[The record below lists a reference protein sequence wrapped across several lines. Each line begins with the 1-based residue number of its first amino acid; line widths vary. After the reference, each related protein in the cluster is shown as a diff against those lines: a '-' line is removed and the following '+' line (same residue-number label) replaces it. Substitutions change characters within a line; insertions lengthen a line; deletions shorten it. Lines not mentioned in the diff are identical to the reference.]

1 MRLALAAMTAALA
14 WLAAGAVPASAA
26 GPEGALQGSK
36 SVNGTLNLLF
46 TAVDGA
52 DSVPITPGTVRVTVT
67 RGQETKTFDKPTVS
81 NPEAGG
87 KTGATRSAMLVLDT
101 SESMTPERLDAA
113 KNAANVYLDSAPRDV
128 MVGLVTF
135 GDPPRTL
142 QAPTA
147 DRELLKQQ
155 ISGLKAKGDTA
166 MFEAVISASKI
177 LGDATG
183 RSIVLLTDGANDDR
197 KPPTYRTPDKA
208 MAAVKGI
215 DVVGVAVGDEGKK
228 AVASVEAVAGAG
240 HVVEADDGADLK
252 GLLADQFRTRTEALD
267 NQVLV
272 TVPLPADLAKDGE
285 VEVTAYAA
293 GTKVSATS
301 PYYSATRP
309 TPAPSAAAAPRVVTP
324 DPRLTAVSTPIVVAA
339 IVGLFGALC
348 ILIATAT
355 GALVRN
361 PDEDSEV
368 VRRLSVYTFSGR
380 EARRTVVAEQTT
392 ALGSSAVARGAV
404 ELADRLARGRNLE
417 TALDS
422 RLDAAGLPLRTAE
435 WSVVHVAVT
444 LGGALLFLLVG
455 GGTIL
460 SGVLGL
466 LLGLVAPWLFLAMRQ
481 SRRESKFLSQLP
493 DTLQLLAGSLQAGYS
508 LPQAMDTVVREA
520 RAPIGTEFN
529 RALVEA
535 RLGVPPEDALEGI
548 ARRTRS
554 RDFGWIVMAIKI
566 QKDVGGNLA
575 ELLGTV
581 AETLRERERLR
592 RQVSA
597 LSAEGRLSGII
608 LAGLPVVFTVYLAL
622 VRPDYLEPMITTR
635 MGLTLLAMG
644 VALLAIGAVWM
655 SRVVK
660 VQV

>member
-1 MRLALAAMTAALA
+1 MTAAIVLA
-14 WLAAGAVPASAA
+14 WLTVGAVPAAA
-26 GPEGALQGSK
+26 ATPEGVLQGSK
-36 SVNGTLNLLF
+36 AVNGTLNLLF
-46 TAVDGA
+46 TAQDGA
-52 DSVPITPGTVRVTVT
+52 DSVPITPGTVQVTVT
-67 RGQETKTFDKPTVS
+67 RGQETRTFANPTVV

-87 KTGATRSAMLVLDT
+87 KDEATRSAVLVLDT
-101 SESMTPERLDAA
+101 SESMTPARLDAA
-113 KNAANVYLDSAPRDV
+113 KNAANAYLDSAPQDV

-147 DRELLKQQ
+147 DRALLKRQ
-155 ISGLKAKGDTA
+155 IAGLKAKGDTA
-166 MFEAVISASKI
+166 MFEAVITASKI
-177 LGDATG
+177 LGDAAG
-183 RSIVLLTDGANDDR
+183 RSIVLLTDGENDDR
-197 KPPTYRTPDKA
+197 EAPTFRTPAKA
-208 MAAVKGI
+208 QAAVKGV

-228 AVASVEAVAGAG
+228 AVASVEALAGAG
-240 HVVEADDGADLK
+240 RVIETDDGAELK
-252 GLLADQFRTRTEALD
+252 GFLAEQFRTRTRALD
-267 NQVLV
+267 NQVLI
-272 TVPLPADLAKDGE
+272 TVPLPAELAKDGA
-285 VEVTAYAA
+285 VEVTAYAE
-293 GTKVSATS
+293 GTRVSATS
-301 PYYSATRP
+301 PYYSASKP
-309 TPAPSAAAAPRVVTP
+309 TPAPTAVAAPQVVTA
-324 DPRLTAVSTPIVVAA
+324 DPRLTAVTTPVVIAA

-361 PDEDSEV
+361 PDEESEV

-380 EARRTVVAEQTT
+380 ETRRTVVAEQTT

-404 ELADRLARGRNLE
+404 ELADRLARNRKLE

-455 GGTIL
+455 GGTIV
-460 SGVLGL
+460 SGALGL
-466 LLGLVAPWLFLAMRQ
+466 LLGLVGPWLFLVLRQ

-529 RALVEA
+529 RALIEA
-535 RLGVPPEDALEGI
+535 RLGVPPEEALEGI

-554 RDFGWIVMAIKI
+554 RDFSWIVMAIKI

-575 ELLGTV
+575 ELLGNV

-608 LAGLPVVFTVYLAL
+608 LAGLPVVFTVYLTL
-622 VRPDYLEPMITTR
+622 VQPGYLEPMVTTR

-644 VALLAIGAVWM
+644 VILLVIGAVWM

-660 VQV
+660 VRV

>member
-1 MRLALAAMTAALA
+1 MTGALVLV
-14 WLAAGAVPASAA
+14 WLAAGAGPAAA
-26 GPEGALQGSK
+26 ATPEGALQGSK
-36 SVNGTLNLLF
+36 AVGGTLNLLF
-46 TAVDGA
+46 AAVDGA
-52 DSVPITPGTVRVTVT
+52 DSVPITPGTVQVTVT
-67 RGQETKTFDKPTVS
+67 RGQETKTFDNPTVS
-81 NPEAGG
+81 SPETGG
-87 KTGATRSAMLVLDT
+87 KAGATRSAVLVLDT
-101 SESMTPERLDAA
+101 SGSMTPERLDAA
-113 KNAANVYLDSAPRDV
+113 KNAANVYLDTAPKDV

-142 QAPTA
+142 QTPTA
-147 DRELLKQQ
+147 DRALLKRQ

-166 MFEAVISASKI
+166 MFEAVIMAAQM
-177 LGDATG
+177 LGDAAG
-183 RSIVLLTDGANDDR
+183 RSIVLLTDGENDDR
-197 KPPTYRTPDKA
+197 EPPVYRTPGKA
-208 MAAVKGI
+208 VAAVKGV
-215 DVVGVAVGDEGKK
+215 DVVGVTVGSSGQKAKK
-228 AVASVEAVAGAG
+228 SVTALAGAER
-240 HVVEADDGADLK
+240 VAETDDGAGLK
-252 GLLADQFRTRTEALD
+252 DFLADLFRTRTKALD
-267 NQVLV
+267 NQVLI
-272 TVPLPADLAKDGE
+272 TVPLSAELAKDGQ
-285 VEVTAYAA
+285 VEVTAYAE

-301 PYYSATRP
+301 PYYSATK
-309 TPAPSAAAAPRVVTP
+309 PAPAPTAAAAPKVVTA
-324 DPRLTAVSTPIVVAA
+324 DPRLTAVTTPVVIAA

-348 ILIATAT
+348 ILMATAT

-361 PDEDSEV
+361 PDEESEV

-380 EARRTVVAEQTT
+380 ETRRTVVAEQTT

-404 ELADRLARGRNLE
+404 ELADRLARSRKLE
-417 TALDS
+417 TRLDS

-435 WSVVHVAVT
+435 WSVVHVAVA

-455 GGTIL
+455 GGTIV
-460 SGVLGL
+460 SGALGL
-466 LLGLVAPWLFLAMRQ
+466 LLGVVSPWLFLVMRQ

-535 RLGVPPEDALEGI
+535 RLGVPPEEALEGI

-554 RDFGWIVMAIKI
+554 RDFSWIVMAIKI

-575 ELLGTV
+575 ELLGNV

-608 LAGLPVVFTVYLAL
+608 LAGLPIVFTVYLTL
-622 VRPDYLEPMITTR
+622 VRPDYLEPMVTTR

-644 VALLAIGAVWM
+644 LILLIVGAVWM

>member
-1 MRLALAAMTAALA
+1 MTAAIVLA
-14 WLAAGAVPASAA
+14 WLTVGAVPAAA
-26 GPEGALQGSK
+26 ATPEGVLQGSK
-36 SVNGTLNLLF
+36 AVNGTLNLLF
-46 TAVDGA
+46 TAQDGA
-52 DSVPITPGTVRVTVT
+52 DSVPITPGTIQVTVT
-67 RGQETKTFDKPTVS
+67 RGQETRTFANPTVV

-87 KTGATRSAMLVLDT
+87 KDEATRSAVLVLDT
-101 SESMTPERLDAA
+101 SESMTPARLDAA
-113 KNAANVYLDSAPRDV
+113 KNAANAYLDSAPQDV

-147 DRELLKQQ
+147 DRALLKRQ
-155 ISGLKAKGDTA
+155 IAGLKAKGDTA
-166 MFEAVISASKI
+166 MFEAVITASKI
-177 LGDATG
+177 LGDAAG
-183 RSIVLLTDGANDDR
+183 RSIVLLTDGENDDR
-197 KPPTYRTPDKA
+197 EAPTFRTPAKA
-208 MAAVKGI
+208 QAAVKGV

-228 AVASVEAVAGAG
+228 AVASVEALAGAG
-240 HVVEADDGADLK
+240 RVIETDDGAELK
-252 GLLADQFRTRTEALD
+252 GFLAEQFRTRTRALD
-267 NQVLV
+267 NQVLI
-272 TVPLPADLAKDGE
+272 TVPLPAELAKDGA
-285 VEVTAYAA
+285 VEVTAYAE
-293 GTKVSATS
+293 GTRVSATS
-301 PYYSATRP
+301 PYYSASKP
-309 TPAPSAAAAPRVVTP
+309 TPAPTAVAAPQVVTA
-324 DPRLTAVSTPIVVAA
+324 DPRLTAVTTPVVIAA

-361 PDEDSEV
+361 PDEESEV

-380 EARRTVVAEQTT
+380 ETRRTVVAEQTT

-404 ELADRLARGRNLE
+404 ELADRLARNRKLE

-455 GGTIL
+455 GGTIV
-460 SGVLGL
+460 SGALGL
-466 LLGLVAPWLFLAMRQ
+466 LLGLVGPWLFLVLRQ

-529 RALVEA
+529 RALIEA
-535 RLGVPPEDALEGI
+535 RLGVPPEEALEGI

-554 RDFGWIVMAIKI
+554 RDFSWIVMAIKI

-575 ELLGTV
+575 ELLGNV

-608 LAGLPVVFTVYLAL
+608 LAGLPVVFTVYLTL
-622 VRPDYLEPMITTR
+622 VQPGYLEPMVTTR

-644 VALLAIGAVWM
+644 VILLVIGAVWM

-660 VQV
+660 VRV

>member
-1 MRLALAAMTAALA
+1 MTAAIVLA
-14 WLAAGAVPASAA
+14 WLTVGAVPAAA
-26 GPEGALQGSK
+26 ATPEGVLQGSK
-36 SVNGTLNLLF
+36 AVNGTLNLLF
-46 TAVDGA
+46 TAQDGA
-52 DSVPITPGTVRVTVT
+52 DSVPITPGTVQVTVT
-67 RGQETKTFDKPTVS
+67 RGQETRTFANPTVV

-87 KTGATRSAMLVLDT
+87 KDEATRSAVLVLDT
-101 SESMTPERLDAA
+101 SESMTPARLDAA
-113 KNAANVYLDSAPRDV
+113 KNAANAYLDSAPQDV

-147 DRELLKQQ
+147 DRALLKRQ
-155 ISGLKAKGDTA
+155 IAGLKAKGDTA
-166 MFEAVISASKI
+166 MFEAVITASKI
-177 LGDATG
+177 LGDAAG
-183 RSIVLLTDGANDDR
+183 RSIVLLTDGENDDR
-197 KPPTYRTPDKA
+197 EAPTFRTPAKA
-208 MAAVKGI
+208 QAAVKGV

-228 AVASVEAVAGAG
+228 AVASVEALAGAG
-240 HVVEADDGADLK
+240 RVIETDDGAELK
-252 GLLADQFRTRTEALD
+252 GFLAEQFRTRTRALD
-267 NQVLV
+267 NQVLI
-272 TVPLPADLAKDGE
+272 TVPLPAELAKDGA
-285 VEVTAYAA
+285 VEVTAYAE
-293 GTKVSATS
+293 GTRVSATI
-301 PYYSATRP
+301 PYYSASKP
-309 TPAPSAAAAPRVVTP
+309 TPAPTAVAAPQVVTA
-324 DPRLTAVSTPIVVAA
+324 DPRLTAVTTPVVIAA

-361 PDEDSEV
+361 PDEESEV

-380 EARRTVVAEQTT
+380 ETRRTVVAEQTT

-404 ELADRLARGRNLE
+404 ELADRLARNRKLE

-455 GGTIL
+455 GGTIV
-460 SGVLGL
+460 SGALGL
-466 LLGLVAPWLFLAMRQ
+466 LLGLVGPWLFLVLRQ

-529 RALVEA
+529 RALIEA
-535 RLGVPPEDALEGI
+535 RLGVPPEEALEGI

-554 RDFGWIVMAIKI
+554 RDFSWIVMAIKI

-575 ELLGTV
+575 ELLGNV

-608 LAGLPVVFTVYLAL
+608 LAGLPVVFTVYLTL
-622 VRPDYLEPMITTR
+622 VQPGYLEPMVTTR

-644 VALLAIGAVWM
+644 VILLVIGAVWM

-660 VQV
+660 VRV